1 MSLASG
7 HAIASGDNFVTKDAV
22 QDVLVVVPSQFPSL
36 LGIKSKPLTALER
49 RKKKV
54 KESAGSAKLSHLH
67 DEEDGD
73 EDGLGS

>member
-1 MSLASG
+1 MASG
-7 HAIASGDNFVTKDAV
+7 HAIASGDNFITKDAV
-22 QDVLVVVPSQFPSL
+22 KDVPVVSSQIPSL

-54 KESAGSAKLSHLH
+54 KESLGSLKLSHLL

>member
-1 MSLASG
+1 MASG
-7 HAIASGDNFVTKDAV
+7 YAIASGDKFITKDAIK
-22 QDVLVVVPSQFPSL
+22 DVPVVSSQIPSL
-36 LGIKSKPLTALER
+36 LGVKSKPLTALER

-54 KESAGSAKLSHLH
+54 KESAGSVKLSHLH

>member
-7 HAIASGDNFVTKDAV
+7 HAIASGDNCVTKDAV
-22 QDVLVVVPSQFPSL
+22 HDIRIVSSQIPSL
-36 LGIKSKPLTALER
+36 LGVKSKPLTALER

-54 KESAGSAKLSHLH
+54 KESAGSVKLSHLL

>member
-1 MSLASG
+1 M
-7 HAIASGDNFVTKDAV
+7 
-22 QDVLVVVPSQFPSL
+22 QDIRKVSSQIPSL

-54 KESAGSAKLSHLH
+54 KESAGSVKLSHLQ